1 MSFLNL
7 ISFAGIFG
15 LCAIAWLF
23 SENRNPRYFPWRV
36 VIAGLL
42 LQFLLGALIF
52 IVPGTRELLQAFSA
66 LLNGLFEAADA
77 GARFIFGDILVPPPG
92 RESLLLAPLAPGGEC
107 SPVTAGEIVPGFCGI
122 RLGYIFALRALPT
135 VIFFS
140 ALVALL
146 YNIGIL
152 QVITELFAK
161 LFYAAMRLSG
171 AEALSGASNIF
182 VGIESAIVV
191 RPFLAK
197 MTRSELC
204 AILACCFGTAASSTL
219 AIYAAFLRPVFPNIL
234 GHLVSASIMA
244 IPACF
249 VLSKILIPETE
260 EPITAGGIPDETLA
274 ASFSADGSEPNN
286 ADADPPR
293 RFNPMDATIAG
304 ALDGLRMA
312 AAIVAVLIAVLGLVF
327 LINLFFASLANLAN
341 SDIGFL
347 RPIGQLFRVVT
358 LQNILGVLFLPL
370 TLLTGVSLQ
379 WEQLWQ
385 SSVLIGQRLFQ
396 TEIPSY
402 QVLAAASALPVDQ
415 RVLNDRVLLIVSYAL
430 TGFAHLASV
439 GIFVGG
445 ISALAPTRRREIAS
459 LAWKALFVGTL
470 ATYMIACVAGV
481 FDTGN
486 PQILGRPTA
495 APVISPVAPAAP
507 TPSPSPASP
516 PPAEAPPVPPAP

>member
-7 ISFAGIFG
+7 ISFVGIFG

-52 IVPGTRELLQAFSA
+52 VVPGTRELLQAFST

-77 GARFIFGDILVPPPG
+77 GARFVFGDVLVPPPG
-92 RESLLLAPLAPGGEC
+92 RESLLLAPLAPGGVC
-107 SPVTAGEIVPGFCGI
+107 SPITTGEILPGFCGI
-122 RLGYIFALRALPT
+122 RLGYIFALRALPA

-146 YNIGIL
+146 YNIGVL
-152 QVITELFAK
+152 QVITEIFAK
-161 LFYAAMRLSG
+161 IFYTAMRLSG
-171 AEALSGASNIF
+171 AEALSGAANIF

-204 AILACCFGTAASSTL
+204 AVLSCCFGTAASSVL

-249 VLSKILIPETE
+249 VLSKILIPETG
-260 EPITAGGIPDETLA
+260 EPITAGGIPDQAPTFDAE
-274 ASFSADGSEPNN
+274 SSNG
-286 ADADPPR
+286 DADPR

-304 ALDGLRMA
+304 ALDGLKMA
-312 AAIVAVLIAVLGLVF
+312 ASIVAVLIAVLGLVF
-327 LINLFFASLANLAN
+327 LINQFFAALANLAG
-341 SDIGFL
+341 SEISFL
-347 RPIGQLFRVVT
+347 RPVGQLFQIVT
-358 LQNILGVLFLPL
+358 LQNILGALFLPL
-370 TLLTGVSLQ
+370 TLLTGVSLE

-385 SSVLIGQRLFQ
+385 SSVLIGQRLLQ

-402 QVLAAASALPVDQ
+402 QTLAALSALPVGE

-445 ISALAPTRRREIAS
+445 ISALAPTRRKEIAA
-459 LAWKALFVGTL
+459 LGWKALFIGTL
-470 ATYMIACVAGV
+470 ATYMIACIAGV
-481 FDTGN
+481 FDTGDA
-486 PQILGRPTA
+486 QILGRPT
-495 APVISPVAPAAP
+495 IAPAVSPAP
-507 TPSPSPASP
+507 PSPATP
-516 PPAEAPPVPPAP
+516 RPTQAPSIAP

>member
-23 SENRNPRYFPWRV
+23 SENRNPQYFPWRV

-52 IVPGTRELLQAFSA
+52 VVPGTRDLLQAFST

-77 GARFIFGDILVPPPG
+77 GARFIFGDLLVPLPG
-92 RESLLLAPLAPGGEC
+92 RESLLLAPLAPGGTC
-107 SPVTAGEIVPGFCGI
+107 SPVTAGEILPGFCGI
-122 RLGYIFALRALPT
+122 RLGYIFALRALPA

-161 LFYAAMRLSG
+161 IFYAAMRLSG
-171 AEALSGASNIF
+171 AEALSGAANIF

-260 EPITAGGIPDETLA
+260 EPLTAGGIPDETLA
-274 ASFSADGSEPNN
+274 FDGENSSIEGSSER
-286 ADADPPR
+286 DEVDPPR

-312 AAIVAVLIAVLGLVF
+312 ASIVAVLIAVLGLVF
-327 LINLFFASLANLAN
+327 LINLFFASLSNLAT

-347 RPIGQLFRVVT
+347 LPIGQLFQVVT
-358 LQNILGVLFLPL
+358 LQNILGALFLPL

-379 WEQLWQ
+379 WDQLWQ
-385 SSVLIGQRLFQ
+385 SSVLIGQRLLQ

-402 QVLAAASALPVDQ
+402 QVLAAATALPAGE

-430 TGFAHLASV
+430 TGFAHFASV

-445 ISALAPTRRREIAS
+445 ISALAPTRRKEIAA
-459 LAWKALFVGTL
+459 LGWKALFVGTL
-470 ATYMIACVAGV
+470 ATYMIACIAGM

-495 APVISPVAPAAP
+495 APVIAPAPTEPAP
-507 TPSPSPASP
+507 APV
-516 PPAEAPPVPPAP
+516 EAPPVSPAP